1 MKSFFLYRKWNFILF
16 LNNLLTFGFYTYNKK
31 FFVLKFDINQSLF
44 WIYKKKKK
52 FQNVKIINLKKRFS
66 FL

>member
-16 LNNLLTFGFYTYNKK
+16 LNNLISFGFYTYSKK
-31 FFVLKFDINQSLF
+31 FLILKFDINQSLF
-44 WIYKKKKK
+44 WVYKKKSK
-52 FQNVKIINLKKRFS
+52 FQNIKIINLKKRFS